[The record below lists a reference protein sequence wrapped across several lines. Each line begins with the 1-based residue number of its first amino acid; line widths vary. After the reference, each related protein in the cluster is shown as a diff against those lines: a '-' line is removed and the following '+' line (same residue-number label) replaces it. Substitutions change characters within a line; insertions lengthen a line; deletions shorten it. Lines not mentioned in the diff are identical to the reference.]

1 MNLVHVLRETSLP
14 DGLDV
19 VSLPDWLA
27 RACGEATGLGHP
39 TMLAGTALYDLDAA
53 RASGELLALVRD
65 LTGRTVRLGAPAEAG
80 AVAGAGVTA
89 ADASRST
96 WAPATTRRPSSGP
109 VSPPATA
116 SR

>member
-27 RACGEATGLGHP
+27 RACGEATGLGDP

-53 RASGELLALVRD
+53 PAACASQKCNDTPSLKRSAVRKLNFANLRSDCLFRKRRRFYRARWSA
-65 LTGRTVRLGAPAEAG
+65 
-80 AVAGAGVTA
+80 
-89 ADASRST
+89 RS
-96 WAPATTRRPSSGP
+96 
-109 VSPPATA
+109 
-116 SR
+116 